1 MPRCRLW
8 CRLKW
13 WFCCCCCCCT
23 DSGDTFPA
31 QKMNANSILVI
42 VSQTRRLLTN
52 FLSFFQLFAFSTEA
66 RLSMQV
72 VPRSFLMASS
82 SNSNSYRELE
92 DGDDGEEDDRQSL
105 LLLSWNSTTIH
116 LAEFATLP
124 FLFLQLP
131 QIILNAR
138 NLIAGNYEA
147 LSAVQWM
154 GQLTS
159 LLGNLSLL
167 SYFAGRRERGAMA
180 VQAVGVLTTLV
191 VLIQLGIA
199 GAMPSLALAG
209 TVIAVAFGLL
219 LNLLNYLLLLREWL
233 WKIWEAVI
241 SVGGATV
248 LLQVMWS
255 TFEPHIPHTILPAVI
270 TGIATLTLVAMDAIG
285 FLPQK
290 WSDFL
295 VALSAWTATL
305 LFMWTPVAQMFQNFI
320 DPENIKGLSPLT
332 ILLAMIGNGLLVP
345 RALFTRD
352 LMWFTGAAWGTL
364 FQGWGLLLTL
374 WIARALSGTVFGT
387 VTGLLTTW
395 LGYVMQKDSTAYA
408 LKCSLCPLLEL
419 CLGKRMP
426 I

>member
-270 TGIATLTLVAMDAIG
+270 TGCYRFLASEMVRLLGCSFGMDCNLALHVDAGGSNVPEFYRPREHQGLVTLNNSAGHDWQWTSRPSGSIHQRSHVVHRCGLGDFVSRLGTTSNALDSSCFEWYSFWDSHGITHNMAGICDAKRLHRICIE
-285 FLPQK
+285 
-290 WSDFL
+290 
-295 VALSAWTATL
+295 V
-305 LFMWTPVAQMFQNFI
+305 
-320 DPENIKGLSPLT
+320 
-332 ILLAMIGNGLLVP
+332 LAVSLAGAVP
-345 RALFTRD
+345 
-352 LMWFTGAAWGTL
+352 W
-364 FQGWGLLLTL
+364 
-374 WIARALSGTVFGT
+374 
-387 VTGLLTTW
+387 
-395 LGYVMQKDSTAYA
+395 
-408 LKCSLCPLLEL
+408 
-419 CLGKRMP
+419 
-426 I
+426 

>member
-1 MPRCRLW
+1 
-8 CRLKW
+8 
-13 WFCCCCCCCT
+13 
-23 DSGDTFPA
+23 
-31 QKMNANSILVI
+31 MNANSILVI

-270 TGIATLTLVAMDAIG
+270 TGCYRFLASEMVRLLGCSFGMDCNLALHVDAGGSNVPEFYRPREHQGLVTLNN
-285 FLPQK
+285 
-290 WSDFL
+290 
-295 VALSAWTATL
+295 SAGHDWQWTSRPSGSIHQRSHVVSIRYSFCFFFFFFSL
-305 LFMWTPVAQMFQNFI
+305 LRSFRLI
-320 DPENIKGLSPLT
+320 S
-332 ILLAMIGNGLLVP
+332 
-345 RALFTRD
+345 R
-352 LMWFTGAAWGTL
+352 FTGAAWGTL